1 MKFAFVWWWGRA
13 KEIYP
18 NWRDG
23 LRAALE
29 VLSNKF
35 PVDMFLGE
43 LRPKNEYD
51 FILFWGD
58 SNCEFFNGIEKY
70 KAKKGIILTTD
81 PVNFDNLRKLDVV
94 FCESTPVYEAVKAQ
108 GLRAIKAFATDTNFY
123 SPLKTDRDIPY
134 FYPATFS
141 LWKRQSK
148 IAYLGNKLTCI
159 GTLQPDGKE
168 ELEACQKAGV
178 NVEIGYFPP
187 EKIRNYYDRANHV
200 IIPAI
205 HGSERTVLE
214 AMSMGLL
221 PRVIGENRR
230 TYSYLQEFFDWSM
243 KMENLGKWTREFVL
257 ENYSPK
263 IYAKNLLKG
272 IYD

>member
-94 FCESTPVYEAVKAQ
+94 FCESTPVYEAVNAH
-108 GLRAIKAFATDTNFY
+108 NF
-123 SPLKTDRDIPY
+123 
-134 FYPATFS
+134 
-141 LWKRQSK
+141 
-148 IAYLGNKLTCI
+148 
-159 GTLQPDGKE
+159 
-168 ELEACQKAGV
+168 
-178 NVEIGYFPP
+178 
-187 EKIRNYYDRANHV
+187 
-200 IIPAI
+200 
-205 HGSERTVLE
+205 
-214 AMSMGLL
+214 L
-221 PRVIGENRR
+221 PI
-230 TYSYLQEFFDWSM
+230 
-243 KMENLGKWTREFVL
+243 
-257 ENYSPK
+257 
-263 IYAKNLLKG
+263 
-272 IYD
+272 